1 MTVKIFITGGTGFI
15 GRQLVRRLAETQ
27 HEMYCLARR
36 TSNTADLE
44 KLGAKI
50 IIGDLQDRDSLVK
63 GMRGCNW
70 LMNLANLYSFWEPDK
85 TAYRKVNVI
94 GTQNVMECA
103 LQAGI
108 SKVVHVS
115 SVAVYGKPLDSPFS
129 EKSAAGP
136 VRFSEYARTKY
147 EGDLIAWKMF
157 KEKKLPLV
165 VIFPAV
171 VLGSG
176 DISLAGQSIGRLI
189 NGKLPARSF
198 NRKTVTYVH
207 VDDVAEAILK
217 AAEKPDNIGEK
228 YIVGDSRLSFNAFYN
243 LISKLSG
250 VRKPL
255 MVVPDWLTMISAG
268 CLTFLSDLTKLPP
281 LMGLAADAMRTSN
294 TGFKAD
300 GSKAVRELGIAYTPI
315 SKAIEDEIAWH
326 TNNASKRF

>member
-1 MTVKIFITGGTGFI
+1 MKVFITGGTGFI
-15 GRQLVRRLAETQ
+15 GRQLVRRMAETQ
-27 HEMYCLARR
+27 HEIYCLARR
-36 TSNTADLE
+36 TSNTAEME

-50 IIGDLQDRDSLVK
+50 VFGDVQDRESLIQ
-63 GMRGCNW
+63 GMRGCDW
-70 LMNLANLYSFWEPDK
+70 LFNLANLYSFWEPDR

-103 LQAGI
+103 QQAGI
-108 SKVVHVS
+108 SKIVHVS

-136 VRFSEYARTKY
+136 ERFSEYARTKY

-189 NGKLPARSF
+189 NGRLPARSF

-207 VDDVAEAILK
+207 VNDVAEAILK

-228 YIVGDSRLSFNAFYN
+228 YILGDCRMSFDEFYN

-255 MVVPDWLTMISAG
+255 MIVPDWFTMIGSG
-268 CLTFLSDLTKLPP
+268 ILTYLSDIMKMPP

-294 TGFKAD
+294 IGFKAD
-300 GSKAVRELGIAYTPI
+300 GSKAVRELGISYTPV
-315 SKAIEDEIAWH
+315 SKAIEDEIAWYRNH
-326 TNNASKRF
+326 SRRP